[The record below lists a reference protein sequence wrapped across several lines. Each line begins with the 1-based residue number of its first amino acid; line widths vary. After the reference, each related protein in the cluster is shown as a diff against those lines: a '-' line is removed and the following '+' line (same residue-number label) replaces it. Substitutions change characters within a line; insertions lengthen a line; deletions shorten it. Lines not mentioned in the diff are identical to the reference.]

1 MSLWVLRLASQI
13 QQIPKGGEMRDYTY
27 FAGARFGISNIFRSQ
42 RFDIDRLDINW
53 VDDEMPEFVRGV
65 RIVDFTE
72 NETYTLQDKDADNL
86 MYSFAYIYSNSS
98 NEKFIEMVD
107 EYLKTAIESKEYLIT
122 EDKKKTKETLQVVH

>member
-1 MSLWVLRLASQI
+1 
-13 QQIPKGGEMRDYTY
+13 MRDYTY
-27 FAGARFGISNIFRSQ
+27 FAGARFGIANLFRSQ
-42 RFDIDRLDINW
+42 RFNIDRLDINW

-107 EYLKTAIESKEYLIT
+107 EYLKIAIESKEYLIT
-122 EDKKKTKETLQVVH
+122 EDKKKPKEITQVVH

>member
-1 MSLWVLRLASQI
+1 
-13 QQIPKGGEMRDYTY
+13 MRDYTY

-42 RFDIDRLDINW
+42 RFDIDRLDISW

-65 RIVDFTE
+65 RIIDFNE
-72 NETYTLQDKDADNL
+72 NETYTLQDKEADNL

-107 EYLKTAIESKEYLIT
+107 EYLKIAIESKEYLIT
-122 EDKKKTKETLQVVH
+122 EETKKPKDALQVVH

>member
-1 MSLWVLRLASQI
+1 
-13 QQIPKGGEMRDYTY
+13 MRDYTY

-53 VDDEMPEFVRGV
+53 VDDEMPDFVRGV
-65 RIVDFTE
+65 RIIDFIE

-98 NEKFIEMVD
+98 NENFIEMVD
-107 EYLKTAIESKEYLIT
+107 EYLKKAIVTKAYLIT
-122 EDKKKTKETLQVVH
+122 DDQKKPKEILKVVH